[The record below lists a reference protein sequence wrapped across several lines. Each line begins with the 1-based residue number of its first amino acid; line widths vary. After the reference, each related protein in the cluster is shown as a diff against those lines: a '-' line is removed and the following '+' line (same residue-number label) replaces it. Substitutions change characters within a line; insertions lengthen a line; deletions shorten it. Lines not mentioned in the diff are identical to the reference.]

1 MPPSRQSVEPEDEL
15 YYDDEL
21 EADAYSDDE
30 PRPDRRQVW
39 IRRLFWVG
47 TALAPI
53 AAVLLVMGQGVNPLR
68 AAAALAIIGVVCIG
82 LSVTLRDNSST
93 AHAELAEDLQR
104 EVDEVRAEL
113 ETLRRGVQLTVN
125 RELGRVRG
133 ELEAAQ
139 QVLHTE
145 ATRLPAQA
153 ARPEP
158 PVADRGRPVGIGQS
172 VRANAVAESAGA
184 SPIPPQ
190 LPSGSVYGDA
200 AYSTGRQAPRK
211 FDESGASNGSA
222 GRPGSYSDYDPLAST
237 ASHPVVSRAV
247 SSRRALPDPHTV
259 EPIRER
265 YASSQVPSPRS
276 STSPYSDSASGA
288 GLPDI
293 AGPSAGLRGRP
304 RDGRGDDVVFGDV
317 LPPQRN
323 GGKPEEWNWANSAST
338 QDWTPDFDLPSLD
351 GLPKPGYAAASSP
364 EHSSGYRGGDRPSES
379 GSQASSRPRP
389 PGGRH
394 SAGDENDSFWN
405 R

>member
-15 YYDDEL
+15 YYDEL
-21 EADAYSDDE
+21 EADAYPDDE

-47 TALAPI
+47 TALAPV

-68 AAAALAIIGVVCIG
+68 GAAALAIIGVVCIG

-104 EVDEVRAEL
+104 EVDDVRAEL

-139 QVLHTE
+139 QVLHAE

-153 ARPEP
+153 APPERAEP
-158 PVADRGRPVGIGQS
+158 PVADRGRPVGTGQP
-172 VRANAVAESAGA
+172 VRANAARESAGA
-184 SPIPPQ
+184 SRIPPQ
-190 LPSGSVYGDA
+190 LPSGSLYGDA
-200 AYSTGRQAPRK
+200 AYLTGRQAPRK
-211 FDESGASNGSA
+211 FDELGGLNGSA
-222 GRPGSYSDYDPLAST
+222 GRAESYSGYDPLAST

-247 SSRRALPDPHTV
+247 SSRRALPEPHTV

-276 STSPYSDSASGA
+276 STSRYSDSVSSVE
-288 GLPDI
+288 LPD
-293 AGPSAGLRGRP
+293 SAGSPGALRGRP
-304 RDGRGDDVVFGDV
+304 RDGRDDDVVVGDV

-323 GGKPEEWNWANSAST
+323 GGKSEGWNWANSAST

-351 GLPKPGYAAASSP
+351 GLPKPGYA
-364 EHSSGYRGGDRPSES
+364 
-379 GSQASSRPRP
+379 
-389 PGGRH
+389 
-394 SAGDENDSFWN
+394 
-405 R
+405 